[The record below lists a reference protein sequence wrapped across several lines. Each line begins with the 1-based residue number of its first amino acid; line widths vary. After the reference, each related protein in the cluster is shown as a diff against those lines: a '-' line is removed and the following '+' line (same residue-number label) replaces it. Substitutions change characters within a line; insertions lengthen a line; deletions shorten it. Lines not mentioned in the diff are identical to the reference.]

1 MAESIQGNNSFDN
14 SDLRGVL
21 FKPGHYAP
29 VTAEIDVAPHLS
41 MIRGKETPHA
51 TQKRSDARQRRPKE
65 SHQQRAN
72 YLGNGSSA
80 HPLAANL
87 LTRRDITA
95 TVTAPSVEARGTV
108 VPVVLE
114 PVEMKMPSSPIREEV
129 MASDNENNM
138 MIPIVME
145 AVEEDEIAI
154 RMEVRKRFYQI
165 SLSRMMGRLVLPPSE
180 SSKKE
185 VLRHIQR
192 SLRRW

>member
-1 MAESIQGNNSFDN
+1 M
-14 SDLRGVL
+14 
-21 FKPGHYAP
+21 
-29 VTAEIDVAPHLS
+29 
-41 MIRGKETPHA
+41 
-51 TQKRSDARQRRPKE
+51 
-65 SHQQRAN
+65 RA
-72 YLGNGSSA
+72 
-80 HPLAANL
+80 
-87 LTRRDITA
+87 
-95 TVTAPSVEARGTV
+95 
-108 VPVVLE
+108 
-114 PVEMKMPSSPIREEV
+114 SPIREEV

-154 RMEVRKRFYQI
+154 RMEVRKRFYLI